1 MIKKKKRQHKIMP
14 VYEPS
19 LSQSC
24 TSQCPRDLKMKKIYT
39 LWKETKVCLRDLNL
53 TEFFFFKALVP
64 YSPSPSVILICKKEN
79 VMKSCLGS
87 SIPKK
92 NLPLRFF
99 FLSSKM
105 IILIQGIKHYA
116 KTCSKLTKMFL
127 ASNRVETASLCF

>member
-1 MIKKKKRQHKIMP
+1 MIKKKRQHKIMS
-14 VYEPS
+14 VYESS

-53 TEFFFFKALVP
+53 TEFFLALVP
-64 YSPSPSVILICKKEN
+64 YSHSPSVILICKKDN
-79 VMKSCLGS
+79 VMKSRLGS

-99 FLSSKM
+99 FLSSKI

-116 KTCSKLTKMFL
+116 KTCSKLKKMFL